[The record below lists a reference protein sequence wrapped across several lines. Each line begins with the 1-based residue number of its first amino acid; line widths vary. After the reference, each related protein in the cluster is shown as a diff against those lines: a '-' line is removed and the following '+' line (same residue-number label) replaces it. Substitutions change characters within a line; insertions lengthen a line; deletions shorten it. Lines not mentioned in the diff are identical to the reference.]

1 MPIYWAFL
9 TYILLKPTNI
19 KPEDLWI
26 HFVNM
31 DKVIHISIF
40 VALGFCYRVAFPQQ
54 KNVVFLGIMATYAM
68 LTEILQETMQLGR
81 SFELMDFV
89 ADMLGIII
97 GNFIW
102 KKSKSIF

>member
-19 KPEDLWI
+19 KIEDLWI
-26 HFVNM
+26 NFANM
-31 DKVIHISIF
+31 DKVVHISIF
-40 VALGFCYRVAFPQQ
+40 IALGFCYRMAFPQQ
-54 KNVVFLGIMATYAM
+54 KKILFWCIMATYSM
-68 LTEILQETMQLGR
+68 LTEILQETMNLGR

-97 GNFIW
+97 GYFVW
-102 KKSKSIF
+102 KKLKLYF